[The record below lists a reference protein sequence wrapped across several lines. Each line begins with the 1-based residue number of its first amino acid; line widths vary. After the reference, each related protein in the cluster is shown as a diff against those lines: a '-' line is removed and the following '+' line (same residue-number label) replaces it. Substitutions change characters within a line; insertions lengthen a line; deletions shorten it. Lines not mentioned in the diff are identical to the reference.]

1 MKLHLSVGEIAKIVN
16 IPPRTIRYYSKVELF
31 VPSGTNQENGYHYY
45 TIEKIE
51 ELRLIKYLRHLNIPI
66 KEIKKHLENRDM
78 DHYHEVL
85 ENQLNQTLDTIQELK
100 YMSVRLKKRMESLDY
115 IRSLTGTEEIKI
127 KTFPERRIL
136 PLREPVNKILDWEI
150 AMLKFESQADLP
162 PSLFIGDIG
171 FFVDLNA
178 LDTRHPTQF
187 TGLYLLADEPYFN
200 DNNLIETLPEGKWL
214 SIHFKG
220 DHQDAPIHYKKLMDY
235 IESHQLKPMDYA
247 LERVLLDHYIS
258 GDPDLLI
265 TEIQIPLID

>member
-16 IPPRTIRYYSKVELF
+16 IPPRTLRYYSKIGLF
-31 VPSGTNQENGYHYY
+31 VPSGTNPDNSYYYY

-66 KEIKKHLENRDM
+66 KEIKRHLENRDV
-78 DHYHEVL
+78 DHYHSVL
-85 ENQLNQTLDTIQELK
+85 ENQLGKTLDTIQELE
-100 YMSVRLKKRMESLDY
+100 YMAQRLTKRMESLDY
-115 IRSLTGTEEIKI
+115 IRSLHGTDEIQI
-127 KTFPERRIL
+127 REFEERRIL
-136 PLREPVNKILDWEI
+136 PLREEVNGPLDWEV
-150 AMLKFESQADLP
+150 AMLKIEQQANLP

-171 FFVDLNA
+171 FFVDLKS
-178 LDTRHPTQF
+178 LDTRHPTEF

-200 DNNLIETLPEGKWL
+200 DQNLIETLPGGRWL

-220 DHQDAPIHYKKLMDY
+220 DHQDAPPHYEKLMEY
-235 IESHQLKPMDYA
+235 IQQNQLKARNYA

-258 GDPDLLI
+258 GDPELLI